1 MIRKG
6 LQIINILALVLSGL
20 AFSWVY
26 SEHTDVAA
34 TKNEQLYTQKL
45 QEVNNINK
53 IDSLKSSYIE
63 YINTSKKAINVHNYK
78 AEKTINILISILI
91 LLGLNFIFL
100 TILNEQLKNHENK
113 DN

>member
-6 LQIINILALVLSGL
+6 LQIINILALILSGL

-26 SEHTDVAA
+26 SEHTDVAE

-63 YINTSKKAINVHNYK
+63 YINTSKKAINVHNYQ
-78 AEKTINILISILI
+78 AEKIITILISILV
-91 LLGLNFIFL
+91 LLGLNFVFL
-100 TILNEQLKNHENK
+100 TIFNEQLKNTANKEN
-113 DN
+113 